1 MGQEVEQDRSAAFY
15 WFTQSADQGNEYA
28 QFFLGRWD
36 AMGSPS
42 VMLSV
47 TRLLHRIAQT
57 FREAPLPR
65 DATAMQLRLDRK
77 RLEQLREKKQA
88 MGHKANDHPE
98 QVQTWGGMGGM
109 SM

>member
-1 MGQEVEQDRSAAFY
+1 MGQEVEQDRETAIY

-28 QFFLGRWD
+28 QFFLDRWNT
-36 AMGSPS
+36 MGPPS

-47 TRLLHRIAQT
+47 TRLLRSMAQT

-65 DATAMQLRLDRK
+65 DATTMQPHMDRK
-77 RLEQLREKKQA
+77 RLEQLREKKLA
-88 MGHKANDHPE
+88 MGHRLDDHS
-98 QVQTWGGMGGM
+98 GYDFGMGGM